1 MDADARVDVV
11 RQQLQVHA
19 SFMHFVARS
28 HRVQAL
34 QQSFAAFALHFNQ
47 WRQRAF
53 ANCKAVFDRAAAE
66 AAAIEF
72 DDAQGLLR

>member
-11 RQQLQVHA
+11 RQQLQVHP
-19 SFMHFVARS
+19 SLMHFVARS

-34 QQSFAAFALHFNQ
+34 QQSFVAFALHFNQ